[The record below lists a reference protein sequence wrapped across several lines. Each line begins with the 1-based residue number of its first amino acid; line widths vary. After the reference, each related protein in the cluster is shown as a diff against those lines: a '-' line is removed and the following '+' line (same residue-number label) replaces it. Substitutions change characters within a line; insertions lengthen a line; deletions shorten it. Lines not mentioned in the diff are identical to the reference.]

1 MDVAGLIQTYGY
13 LALAVDSFL
22 EGQAILIAAG
32 FAAHRGYLDI
42 FAVTGIAAVCGF
54 LGDQFYFWLGRRHG
68 AAVLQRWPSVM
79 RQADRVNHLLERYHA
94 SVIISVRFAYG
105 LRIAGPILIGMSPI
119 SGVRFA
125 LLNGL
130 GAMLWAMLIAAV
142 GWLFGQAA
150 EALFDKVERIEGW
163 LLLGLLATGG
173 VIWLIRK
180 QREG

>member
-1 MDVAGLIQTYGY
+1 MDVAGLIQSYGY
-13 LALAVDSFL
+13 PALAVGTVL
-22 EGQAILIAAG
+22 EGETILIAAG
-32 FAAHRGYLDI
+32 FAAHRGYLNL
-42 FAVTGIAAVCGF
+42 FAVIGIAALCGF
-54 LGDQFYFWLGRRHG
+54 IGDQFFFWLGRLRG
-68 AAVLQRWPSVM
+68 PAALKRWPAVA
-79 RQADRVNHLLERYHA
+79 RQSERVHRLIERYHA
-94 SVIISVRFAYG
+94 SVIIGVRFAYG

-125 LLNGL
+125 LLNGF